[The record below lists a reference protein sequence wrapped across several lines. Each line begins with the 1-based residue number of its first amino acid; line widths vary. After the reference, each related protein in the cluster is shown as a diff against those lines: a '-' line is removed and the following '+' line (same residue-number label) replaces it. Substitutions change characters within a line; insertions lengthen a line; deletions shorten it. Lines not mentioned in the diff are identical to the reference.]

1 MTRRRVLVGAILPKR
16 HHPEGKR
23 MPTRVL
29 VFAAC
34 LATVAMQVATVH
46 ACGYDD
52 PKSIQLGTL
61 NWAYPDALYVHS
73 AVADAEAVGL
83 IPPEPAADDGL
94 SPLQHA
100 TAMMKEFGAKL
111 FDERLADRHATI
123 AVVLIPQVMWT
134 RFTIDPAGIS
144 MQEHVDGPSEH
155 DLVIVTEEKVIH
167 ALLDEKLG
175 ADMAENKGLIRF
187 YGATAEIAEVRAAL
201 AKSPQQTRL
210 GDDPSHAEISSNMVR
225 LP

>member
-1 MTRRRVLVGAILPKR
+1 
-16 HHPEGKR
+16 

-34 LATVAMQVATVH
+34 LATVAMQVATVR

-52 PKSIQLGTL
+52 PQSIQLGTL

-83 IPPEPAADDGL
+83 ILPEPSADDGL

-100 TAMMKEFGAKL
+100 TAMMKEFGDKL
-111 FDERLADRHATI
+111 FDQRLADRHDTI

-144 MQEHVDGPSEH
+144 MQEHVDGPGEH

-167 ALLDEKLG
+167 TLLDGKLG
-175 ADMAENKGLIRF
+175 ADTAEIRGLIRY
-187 YGATAEIAEVRAAL
+187 YGDAEGIVEVRKAL
-201 AKSPQQTRL
+201 AREPQQVLLR
-210 GDDPSHAEISSNMVR
+210 D
-225 LP
+225 

>member
-1 MTRRRVLVGAILPKR
+1 
-16 HHPEGKR
+16 

-34 LATVAMQVATVH
+34 LATVAMQVATVR

-52 PKSIQLGTL
+52 PQSFRLGTL

-73 AVADAEAVGL
+73 AVADAESGGL
-83 IPPEPAADDGL
+83 IPPEPAADAGL

-100 TAMMKEFGAKL
+100 TAMMKEFGANL
-111 FDERLADRHATI
+111 FDQRLADRRATI

-175 ADMAENKGLIRF
+175 VDMAENKGLIRF

-201 AKSPQQTRL
+201 AGK
-210 GDDPSHAEISSNMVR
+210 N
-225 LP
+225 

>member
-1 MTRRRVLVGAILPKR
+1 
-16 HHPEGKR
+16 
-23 MPTRVL
+23 MPTRIL
-29 VFAAC
+29 VFTAC
-34 LATVAMQVATVH
+34 LAAVAAQVATVR

-52 PKSIQLGTL
+52 PKSVQLGTL

-73 AVADAEAVGL
+73 AVADAEALGL
-83 IPPEPAADDGL
+83 IPPEPATDAGL

-100 TAMMKEFGAKL
+100 TALMKEFGSKL
-111 FDERLADRHATI
+111 SDPRLADRHATI

-144 MQEHVDGPSEH
+144 VQEHADGPIEQ
-155 DLVIVTEEKVIH
+155 DLVMVTEETVIH

-175 ADMAENKGLIRF
+175 VDMAESKGLLRF
-187 YGATAEIAEVRAAL
+187 YGAAAEIAEVRVAL
-201 AKSPQQTRL
+201 ARSLQPARL
-210 GDDPSHAEISSNMVR
+210 GDGPSHAEVSSRMVR